1 MKRHRAENG
10 TCIICRR
17 LKNFNDYCM
26 TVMRA
31 LVQENDK
38 LIMPVSFTATDT
50 FQTTANR
57 LEAFVACD
65 TKDMH
70 VMNAK
75 SLVAC

>member
-1 MKRHRAENG
+1 
-10 TCIICRR
+10 
-17 LKNFNDYCM
+17 M

-38 LIMPVSFTATDT
+38 LIMPVSFTATET
-50 FQTTANR
+50 FQTAANR
-57 LEAFVACD
+57 LEAFVAYD

-75 SLVAC
+75 SLVTY